1 MTSTAPTRKTTK
13 VGLVTA
19 KKMAKTVTVQVERQV
34 RHPLYKKIIRRR
46 RTFLAHDERDACK
59 VGDKVRI
66 IETRPIS
73 KRKRWRVTAIL
84 GADATLTASEINEP
98 VIPGAAAEPAAAE
111 APAAAPSETP
121 VETPIE
127 TPAGPGTEES
137 QP

>member
-1 MTSTAPTRKTTK
+1 MTNAAPTRKTTK
-13 VGLVTA
+13 VGLVVA

-73 KRKRWRVTAIL
+73 KRKRWRVVGIL
-84 GADATLTASEINEP
+84 GADATLTASEIGDP
-98 VIPGAAAEPAAAE
+98 VIGE
-111 APAAAPSETP
+111 APAAVPAAVEPQAEPPAEETKP
-121 VETPIE
+121 
-127 TPAGPGTEES
+127 
-137 QP
+137 

>member
-19 KKMAKTVTVQVERQV
+19 KKTAKTVTVQVERQV

-84 GADATLTASEINEP
+84 GADATLTASEIGEV
-98 VIPGAAAEPAAAE
+98 VIPAAVATPAAEAAAPAVPGEAEAAAEPGE
-111 APAAAPSETP
+111 ETKP
-121 VETPIE
+121 
-127 TPAGPGTEES
+127 
-137 QP
+137 

>member
-84 GADATLTASEINEP
+84 GADATLTASEIGEV
-98 VIPGAAAEPAAAE
+98 VIPAAVAAEPAAEPGAE
-111 APAAAPSETP
+111 PAAEPAAEPGEETKP
-121 VETPIE
+121 
-127 TPAGPGTEES
+127 
-137 QP
+137 

>member
-1 MTSTAPTRKTTK
+1 MTNTAPSRKTTK
-13 VGLVTA
+13 IGTVTA
-19 KKMAKTVTVQVERQV
+19 KKTAKTVTVQVERQV

-46 RTFLAHDERDACK
+46 RTFLAHDEKDICR

-98 VIPGAAAEPAAAE
+98 VIPGAKAEPAAPEAATAAE
-111 APAAAPSETP
+111 AAEAGTPAAPGSE
-121 VETPIE
+121 E
-127 TPAGPGTEES
+127 G